1 MIPSNPAQNQV
12 SSYDTVMNVLHQNAV
27 VFLNAEVNP
36 KPFASWRNPLGYYT
50 GLGFRVSYF
59 EVHSFMKGFWSFWV
73 PSIGA

>member
-36 KPFASWRNPLGYYT
+36 KPFAS
-50 GLGFRVSYF
+50 
-59 EVHSFMKGFWSFWV
+59 
-73 PSIGA
+73 